1 MQKAITDETSFYI
14 NESGNIV
21 ICFNEG
27 DVAPMYMG
35 CVEFVIP
42 DEAIKGIEND
52 DNILQE

>member
-27 DVAPMYMG
+27 DVAPLYMG

-42 DEAIKGIEND
+42 DEAIKGIRK
-52 DNILQE
+52 